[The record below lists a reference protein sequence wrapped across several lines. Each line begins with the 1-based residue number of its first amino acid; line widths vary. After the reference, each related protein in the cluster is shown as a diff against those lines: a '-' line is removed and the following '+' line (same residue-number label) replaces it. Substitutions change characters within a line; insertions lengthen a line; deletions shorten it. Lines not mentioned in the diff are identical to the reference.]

1 MMSYGVDF
9 QYFRQPGGDLLVK
22 EMAIISLETDSDP
35 TVLLFKAP
43 YHWRRLSEKLRNK
56 NLYIQ
61 RNLHGLAWDSG
72 FHDYKELGSLIRET
86 LQDSSK
92 TYVIGDEKKKFMERF
107 KIDTYDIT
115 DLGYLQFD
123 TSKVVHFCSN
133 HDFRYKTQCATQNVK
148 MMKKFMYTQKE
159 WEDITME
166 WEYV

>member
-9 QYFRQPGGDLLVK
+9 QYFRQRGGDLFVI
-22 EMAIISLETDSDP
+22 EMAIIPLGTDSDP

-43 YHWRRLSEKLRNK
+43 YHWRRLPEKCRNK

-72 FHDYKELGSLIRET
+72 FRDYKELGLLIRET

-92 TYVIGDEKKKFMERF
+92 TYVIGNGKKKFMERF

-115 DLGYLQFD
+115 DLG
-123 TSKVVHFCSN
+123 
-133 HDFRYKTQCATQNVK
+133 
-148 MMKKFMYTQKE
+148 
-159 WEDITME
+159 
-166 WEYV
+166 